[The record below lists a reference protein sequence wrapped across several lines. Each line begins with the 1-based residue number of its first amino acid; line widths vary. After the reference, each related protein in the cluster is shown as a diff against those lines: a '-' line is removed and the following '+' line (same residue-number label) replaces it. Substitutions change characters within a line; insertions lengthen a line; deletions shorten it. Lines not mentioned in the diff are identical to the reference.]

1 MNNYSDRG
9 LISYFS
15 SYFFASGS
23 STREL
28 ARLLN
33 FVNGGGIDPTMPII
47 RRIYWKIGYFFSLIK
62 NREVGS
68 FAFQMVWCDLED

>member
-23 STREL
+23 SVREL

-33 FVNGGGIDPTMPII
+33 FVNGGGTDPTIVKKI
-47 RRIYWKIGYFFSLIK
+47 NGRGLCYWKIGYFFSLIK
-62 NREVGS
+62 NQEV
-68 FAFQMVWCDLED
+68 